1 MGHATPRTPYWLAA
15 ALVMGLATPALADY
29 PEKPITLIVPWAAGG
44 GTDAT
49 ARIIAKALE
58 EELGETINVVN
69 RTGGSGVVGHTAIA
83 RAKPDGYTLGLGTVE
98 INMMHWQGLTDL
110 TYEDFTPIG
119 QINFDAASI
128 SVAEDADYQD
138 LGELMEAIRDQ
149 PDGHF
154 NASGTGLGGIWHVA
168 LGGLLMDLDMS
179 ADKVNWIPSQGA
191 APAMTELASGGVDM
205 AATSLPEARSMI
217 ESGRVRSLGVMAEE
231 PLESFPDVPT
241 VTSQVDS
248 DFTTGAWRGV
258 IGPQGMDDDIVE
270 TLETA
275 LHAAYESDT
284 YQTFMAKQ
292 GYGVQWKDAQA
303 FGDYMETSD
312 AEFGEIMKA
321 IGLAKQ

>member
-58 EELGETINVVN
+58 EELSETINVVN